1 MNKKNIFLL
10 TEEFRPS
17 KKGGVATWSYGL
29 VDYFSKGEY
38 DVTVFV
44 KKRHG
49 IDIRKIKKNIPY
61 KISLMRGRDWAYFKK
76 WYVRFAL
83 KKFIAKAI
91 NPIIISSNWELSEGI
106 ISFKNKL
113 KFKLITVLHG
123 TEVIRLNSNK
133 YIKRRKNFV
142 RTLNKSDIVVSVSN
156 YLKNQAKSI
165 SNKEIITIHN
175 FVNSKELYPKKN
187 IVHYKSF
194 NFSVNDSIIL
204 SLSRLV
210 RRKGHHIVIKSLN
223 QIKKVIP
230 NIKYII
236 AGDGDN
242 NYKKELKKLVKE
254 MNLDKCVYFVGH
266 VDDDRKNDIY
276 NLCDVYVM
284 NSLPNDSSK
293 GSETFGITFLEANAC
308 GKPVV
313 GTNVGGVSDAINNNQ
328 NGILIEP
335 DNANETAKAII
346 EILKNK
352 KKYRLLSKGGIE
364 RVKNEFDIDLIGEK
378 YKLLIDELYDSL

>member
-133 YIKRRKNFV
+133 YIKRRKNFIK
-142 RTLNKSDIVVSVSN
+142 TLNKSDIVVSVSN

-210 RRKGHHIVIKSLN
+210 RMKGHHIVIKSLN

-242 NYKKELKKLVKE
+242 NYKKELKKLAKE
-254 MNLDKCVYFVGH
+254 MNL
-266 VDDDRKNDIY
+266 
-276 NLCDVYVM
+276 
-284 NSLPNDSSK
+284 
-293 GSETFGITFLEANAC
+293 
-308 GKPVV
+308 
-313 GTNVGGVSDAINNNQ
+313 
-328 NGILIEP
+328 
-335 DNANETAKAII
+335 
-346 EILKNK
+346 
-352 KKYRLLSKGGIE
+352 
-364 RVKNEFDIDLIGEK
+364 EK
-378 YKLLIDELYDSL
+378 

>member
-378 YKLLIDELYDSL
+378 YKLLIDKLYDSL